1 MGVIREVLASEMIY
15 IEFIERE
22 AGTPIEVFRHLG
34 NQQSAWRDGA
44 NDRMVLQL
52 GRTLRLGP
60 RPSYLC
66 LWEIPDIGRLDA
78 WEEYFHSSAAAEN
91 RRSQAMHRAI
101 SIQRAGLYDVLWR
114 AETLD
119 SVLYLVLYCE
129 PHQLTNE
136 AVLGAYGPE
145 QDSNQPLRHI
155 LLLRRVGRAGPDPSV
170 LAVWGGSSYV
180 ALEPLIRTEVHPKLS
195 VVDLGIYRPFGAEIL

>member
-1 MGVIREVLASEMIY
+1 MIY

-22 AGTPIEVFRHLG
+22 AGTPVEVFRHLG
-34 NQQSAWRDGA
+34 NQQSAWSEVGT
-44 NDRMVLQL
+44 DRMLLQL

-78 WEEYFHSSAAAEN
+78 WEEYFHSSAAAKN

-114 AETLD
+114 ADTLD
-119 SVLYLVLYCE
+119 APLYLILYCE
-129 PHQLTNE
+129 PGGATNE
-136 AVLGAYGPE
+136 ALIDGY
-145 QDSNQPLRHI
+145 LRTKGI
-155 LLLRRVGRAGPDPSV
+155 TQLLLLRRVGKAGPNPPV
-170 LAVWGGSSYV
+170 LAIWGGPTYV
-180 ALEPLIRTEVHPKLS
+180 ALEPLVRNGDRQAWS
-195 VVDLGIYRPFGAEIL
+195 AVDLGIYRPFGAEIL

>member
-1 MGVIREVLASEMIY
+1 MIY

-34 NQQSAWRDGA
+34 NQQSAWSEGA
-44 NDRMVLQL
+44 TDRMILQL

-78 WEEYFHSSAAAEN
+78 WEEYFHSSVAAEN

-119 SVLYLVLYCE
+119 ALLYLILYCE
-129 PHQLTNE
+129 PGGATNE
-136 AVLGAYGPE
+136 ALINAY
-145 QDSNQPLRHI
+145 QKTDTNTQL
-155 LLLRRVGRAGPDPSV
+155 LLLRRVGKAGPNPPV
-170 LAVWGGSSYV
+170 LAIWGAPTYV
-180 ALEPLIRTEVHPKLS
+180 ALEPLIRDGDRQAWS
-195 VVDLGIYRPFGAEIL
+195 VVNLGIYRHFGSEVL

>member
-1 MGVIREVLASEMIY
+1 MIY

-34 NQQSAWRDGA
+34 NQQSAWSEEA
-44 NDRMVLQL
+44 TDRMILQL
-52 GRTLRLGP
+52 GRTLRVGP

-78 WEEYFHSSAAAEN
+78 WEEYFHSNAAAEN

-119 SVLYLVLYCE
+119 SSLYLILYCE
-129 PHQLTNE
+129 PGGATNE
-136 AVLGAYGPE
+136 ALINAY
-145 QDSNQPLRHI
+145 QRIDTNRQL
-155 LLLRRVGRAGPDPSV
+155 LLLRRVGKAGPNPPV
-170 LAVWGGSSYV
+170 LAIWGGPTYV
-180 ALEPLIRTEVHPKLS
+180 ALEPLIRDGDRQAWN
-195 VVDLGIYRPFGAEIL
+195 VVDLGIYRPFGTEIL

>member
-1 MGVIREVLASEMIY
+1 MIY

-34 NQQSAWRDGA
+34 NQQSAWSEVST
-44 NDRMVLQL
+44 DRMILQL

-101 SIQRAGLYDVLWR
+101 SIQRAGLYDVLWH

-119 SVLYLVLYCE
+119 ASLYLILYCE
-129 PHQLTNE
+129 VDGAADEALVKAYRKIDTCTQL
-136 AVLGAYGPE
+136 
-145 QDSNQPLRHI
+145 
-155 LLLRRVGRAGPDPSV
+155 LLLRRIGKAGPNPPV
-170 LAVWGGSSYV
+170 LAIWGGPTYV
-180 ALEPLIRTEVHPKLS
+180 ALEPLIRDGHRQAWS
-195 VVDLGIYRPFGAEIL
+195 VVDLGIYRPFGTEIL

>member
-1 MGVIREVLASEMIY
+1 MIY

-34 NQQSAWRDGA
+34 SQQSAWSEA
-44 NDRMVLQL
+44 STDRMILQL

-66 LWEIPDIGRLDA
+66 LWEISDIGRLDA
-78 WEEYFHSSAAAEN
+78 WEEYFHSTAAAEN

-101 SIQRAGLYDVLWR
+101 SIQRAGLYDALWR

-119 SVLYLVLYCE
+119 APLYLILYCE
-129 PHQLTNE
+129 PGTATNE
-136 AVLGAYGPE
+136 ALINAY
-145 QDSNQPLRHI
+145 QRSADSNIPL
-155 LLLRRVGRAGPDPSV
+155 LLLRRVGKAGPNPPV
-170 LAVWGGSSYV
+170 LAIWGGSTYV
-180 ALEPLIRTEVHPKLS
+180 ALESLIRDGDREHWS
-195 VVDLGIYRPFGAEIL
+195 VVDLGIYRPFGTEIL

>member
-1 MGVIREVLASEMIY
+1 MIY

-34 NQQSAWRDGA
+34 NQQSAWSEVA
-44 NDRMVLQL
+44 TDRMILQL

-66 LWEIPDIGRLDA
+66 LWEIPDIGRLDT

-114 AETLD
+114 AEALD
-119 SVLYLVLYCE
+119 ASLYLILYCE
-129 PHQLTNE
+129 PGGATNDALINHYQSIDTSSQL
-136 AVLGAYGPE
+136 
-145 QDSNQPLRHI
+145 
-155 LLLRRVGRAGPDPSV
+155 LLLRRVGKAGPNPPV
-170 LAVWGGSSYV
+170 LAIWGAPNYI
-180 ALEPLIRTEVHPKLS
+180 ALEPLIRGGDRQAWGAI
-195 VVDLGIYRPFGAEIL
+195 DLGIYRPFGSEVL

>member
-1 MGVIREVLASEMIY
+1 MIY

-34 NQQSAWRDGA
+34 NQQSAWSEVST
-44 NDRMVLQL
+44 DRMILQL

-78 WEEYFHSSAAAEN
+78 WEEYFLSSAAAEN

-101 SIQRAGLYDVLWR
+101 SIQRAGLYDMLWR
-114 AETLD
+114 AESLD
-119 SVLYLVLYCE
+119 ASLYLILYCE
-129 PHQLTNE
+129 PRAETND
-136 AVLGAYGPE
+136 ALINAY
-145 QDSNQPLRHI
+145 QHSTDSNAQLL
-155 LLLRRVGRAGPDPSV
+155 LLLRRVGKAGPNPPV
-170 LAVWGGSSYV
+170 LAIWGGPTYV
-180 ALEPLIRTEVHPKLS
+180 ALEPLIRDADRQAWS
-195 VVDLGIYRPFGAEIL
+195 VVDLGIYRPFGTEIL

>member
-1 MGVIREVLASEMIY
+1 MIY

-22 AGTPIEVFRHLG
+22 TGTPIEVFRHLG
-34 NQQSAWRDGA
+34 NQQSAWSEGA
-44 NDRMVLQL
+44 TDRMILQL

-60 RPSYLC
+60 TPSYLC

-114 AETLD
+114 AKTLD
-119 SVLYLVLYCE
+119 ASLYLILYCE
-129 PHQLTNE
+129 PGGATND
-136 AVLGAYGPE
+136 ALINDYPRGTHIFNPSPLGSQVCYG
-145 QDSNQPLRHI
+145 
-155 LLLRRVGRAGPDPSV
+155 
-170 LAVWGGSSYV
+170 
-180 ALEPLIRTEVHPKLS
+180 KL
-195 VVDLGIYRPFGAEIL
+195 D

>member
-1 MGVIREVLASEMIY
+1 MTGKMIY

-34 NQQSAWRDGA
+34 NQQSAWSEGA
-44 NDRMVLQL
+44 TDRMILQL

-60 RPSYLC
+60 KPSYLC
-66 LWEIPDIGRLDA
+66 LWEIPDIGRLGV

-101 SIQRAGLYDVLWR
+101 SIQRAGLYDVLWQ

-119 SVLYLVLYCE
+119 APLYLILFCE
-129 PHQLTNE
+129 PGGLTNE
-136 AVLGAYGPE
+136 TTLINAY
-145 QDSNQPLRHI
+145 QTIDTSSQLL
-155 LLLRRVGRAGPDPSV
+155 LLLRRVGKAGPNPPF
-170 LAVWGGSSYV
+170 LAIWGGSTFV
-180 ALEPLIRTEVHPKLS
+180 ALEPLIRDADRQAWS
-195 VVDLGIYRPFGAEIL
+195 VVDLGIYRPFGAEVL